1 MGFQR
6 VPKKL
11 FLVNYVTIT
20 ATFFMSSEDARIL
33 KMRDNS
39 HGSTLSDTNS
49 ARDIPHSGTRIL
61 CQAD

>member
-1 MGFQR
+1 MGFQW
-6 VPKKL
+6 VPKTL

-39 HGSTLSDTNS
+39 HGGAFSDTNS
-49 ARDIPHSGTRIL
+49 ARDIPHPGPRIL
-61 CQAD
+61 GQAD